1 MKHGFI
7 FRGTLIHRTSEF
19 GVLKMLM
26 CLKKLL
32 CMLLKLVCGWQFLAE
47 E

>member
-1 MKHGFI
+1 
-7 FRGTLIHRTSEF
+7 
-19 GVLKMLM
+19 M

-32 CMLLKLVCGWQFLAE
+32 CMLLKLVCGWQFLVE